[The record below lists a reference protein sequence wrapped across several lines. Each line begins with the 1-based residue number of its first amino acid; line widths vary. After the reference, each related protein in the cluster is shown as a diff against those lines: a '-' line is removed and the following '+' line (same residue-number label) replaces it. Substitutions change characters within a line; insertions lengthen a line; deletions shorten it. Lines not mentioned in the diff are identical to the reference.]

1 MTVKSSQIIEDLK
14 SISAQIDDEEIKK
27 FKELIYQSKRL
38 FFAAAGR
45 SELMLKAVAMRFMQ
59 FGFEVYLVGETN
71 TPAFRKEDLLIIASG
86 SGETKSTITAVKN
99 AKKIGGKITA
109 ITASRDSI
117 IAKLS
122 DQIIEIPVAKVISK
136 KERSVPG
143 GSYFEQALLI
153 LGDSLIVDIVSEK
166 NISTDKLFERHAN
179 LE

>member
-1 MTVKSSQIIEDLK
+1 MPVKSSQIIEDLK

-71 TPAFRKEDLLIIASG
+71 TPAFRKDDLLITASG

-99 AKKIGGKITA
+99 AKKIGGKTAA
-109 ITASRDSI
+109 ITASRDST

-122 DQIIEIPVAKVISK
+122 DQIIEIPVAEVISK
-136 KERSVPG
+136 EKSSVPG
-143 GSYFEQALLI
+143 GSYFEESLLI
-153 LGDSLIVDIVSEK
+153 LGDYLIVNIAAEK
-166 NISTDKLFERHAN
+166 GIKTEKLFERHAN